1 MRRGYIA
8 LNKCVKEEEHDP
20 ILEPLYIAM
29 GVFSSTIRRYGSLLQ
44 MHDPALWLYAR
55 EAGGVEKAATMLRRA
70 SDNVREMDVMDCRGL
85 RSEVVNNANH
95 TLQTVSSLWRTT
107 RATMTRV
114 ALAMTM

>member
-1 MRRGYIA
+1 
-8 LNKCVKEEEHDP
+8 
-20 ILEPLYIAM
+20 M